1 MTSHYRP
8 TTTRQDLNKSD
19 LSPEEELQL
28 VINTA
33 IEESQRQA
41 IADLK
46 TTWYKF
52 SPHNPERM
60 RYLIP
65 ETITEPFR
73 HPVQAGKWLGLYI
86 GIGIIA
92 ASTITGLT
100 VTLMLATSK
109 GQSVRVEKNPNASYF
124 VPTFN
129 YQDY

>member
-8 TTTRQDLNKSD
+8 TTTRLDLNKSD

-28 VINTA
+28 LINTA
-33 IEESQRQA
+33 IEESQKQA

-46 TTWYKF
+46 TTWHKF

-73 HPVQAGKWLGLYI
+73 HPVQAGKWLGIYI

-100 VTLMLATSK
+100 VTLMLVTSK
-109 GQSVRVEKNPNASYF
+109 GQSVRVDKNPNASYF

-129 YQDY
+129 YQSY

>member
-8 TTTRQDLNKSD
+8 TAKSD
-19 LSPEEELQL
+19 LDPSNLSPEEELQM
-28 VINTA
+28 VFNA
-33 IEESQRQA
+33 AMQQSQRQA

-46 TTWYKF
+46 NTWYKF

-73 HPVQAGKWLGLYI
+73 HPVQAGKWLGIYI
-86 GIGIIA
+86 SIGIIA

-100 VTLMLATSK
+100 VTLMLATNK
-109 GQSVRVEKNPNASYF
+109 GQSAVRVEKNPNASYF

-129 YQDY
+129 YEDY